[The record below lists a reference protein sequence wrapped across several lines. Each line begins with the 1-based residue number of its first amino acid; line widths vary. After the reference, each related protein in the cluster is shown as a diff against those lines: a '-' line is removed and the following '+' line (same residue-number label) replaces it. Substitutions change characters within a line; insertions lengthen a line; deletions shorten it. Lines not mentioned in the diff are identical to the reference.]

1 MTKQKDDS
9 LCGSTRANEIDRLFV
24 EYKTRR
30 DENSK
35 NILCEAVA
43 KVYTP
48 QYVKARRPSFSD
60 LWCEYIYSRLVV
72 KFLHVLS
79 HPECVTKG
87 KLTAYLS
94 CALFSLSAD
103 VFRHYSKEAEA
114 EDEATKRAQNRV
126 SERMVKRMRF
136 AEIVW
141 NFAMNMPD
149 NTRGNVVRL
158 YLAGLVSRAEEG
170 GINKDYTASGIAA
183 KLGISQSCVSTHI
196 FRAQKFIE
204 HELRPL
210 GLKMGVLTQ
219 QRHYR

>member
-9 LCGSTRANEIDRLFV
+9 LCGSNRANEIDRLFV
-24 EYKTRR
+24 EYKIRR

-60 LWCEYIYSRLVV
+60 LWTEFIYGRLVV

-79 HPECVTKG
+79 HPECVTKS
-87 KLTAYLS
+87 LTAYLS
-94 CALFSLSAD
+94 RAVFSLSAD
-103 VFRHYSKEAEA
+103 VFKHYSKEAEA
-114 EDEATKRAQNRV
+114 EDGAAKKAQTRA
-126 SERMVKRMRF
+126 SERTEEQRRRLF

-141 NFAMNMPD
+141 NFALNMPD
-149 NTRGNVVRL
+149 TTRTAVVRL
-158 YLAGLVSRAEEG
+158 YLTGLQSRAEG
-170 GINKDYTASGIAA
+170 VVNKAYTIEGIAS
-183 KLGISQSCVSTHI
+183 KLGLTQTCIATHI
-196 FRAQKFIE
+196 RRAKMSLEREF
-204 HELRPL
+204 RPL

>member
-1 MTKQKDDS
+1 MSKQNEHHS
-9 LCGSTRANEIDRLFV
+9 GSPRANKINSLFQK
-24 EYKTRR
+24 YSICR
-30 DENSK
+30 DENTK
-35 NILCEAVA
+35 NMLCEAFSNA
-43 KVYTP
+43 YTLD
-48 QYVKARRPSFSD
+48 YVKAKRPSFSD

-87 KLTAYLS
+87 KLTAYMS
-94 CALFSLSAD
+94 CALYSLSAD
-103 VFRHYSKEAEA
+103 VWRHYSLERSKAVV
-114 EDEATKRAQNRV
+114 AQTMV
-126 SERMVKRMRF
+126 SERVNEQRLKF
-136 AEIVW
+136 ADIVW

-149 NTRGNVVRL
+149 NTRGTVVRL

-210 GLKMGVLTQ
+210 GLKMGALSQ